1 MGKIINTHNMDEIEY
16 HSTYKDI
23 NPTRCVFE
31 KAINSRVCNCAQS
44 SRFNLADREGV
55 SCKSNAAQQLCV
67 TILVSLR
74 ENARF
79 VIQQKSI
86 DGQLPHNA
94 EIKIQNGAVKGL
106 VKILQI
112 DGLNEQDIYAV
123 LNAALESYKSID
135 NLPYS
140 KLIQEISAYKIR
152 RARNNKK

>member
-1 MGKIINTHNMDEIEY
+1 MDEIEY

-31 KAINSRVCNCAQS
+31 KAINSRACNCTQS
-44 SRFNLADREGV
+44 TRFNLADREGV
-55 SCKSNAAQQLCV
+55 SCKSKTAQQTCV
-67 TILVSLR
+67 SILISLR

-106 VKILQI
+106 VTILQ
-112 DGLNEQDIYAV
+112 DENLNEQNIHGV
-123 LNAALESYKSID
+123 FQLALDRFNSVE
-135 NLPYS
+135 NFPYS
-140 KLIQEISAYKIR
+140 ELMKEISAYQVR
-152 RARNNKK
+152 RSRNKKK